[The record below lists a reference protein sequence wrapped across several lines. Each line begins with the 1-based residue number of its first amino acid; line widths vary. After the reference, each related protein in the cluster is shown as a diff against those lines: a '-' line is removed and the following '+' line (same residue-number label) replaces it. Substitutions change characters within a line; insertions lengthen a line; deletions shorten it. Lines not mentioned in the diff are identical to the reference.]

1 MVSLQRRSGNM
12 KRVVRNG
19 LCGLTI
25 ILGLAAAG
33 CGSTPHNRS
42 TGELIDDATIKTKVT
57 AALVNDPVISAR
69 GIKVDV
75 YKGDVTL
82 TGAVNSA
89 GEKKKAE
96 DLVAGING
104 VKTVEDKLVV
114 RQ

>member
-1 MVSLQRRSGNM
+1 M
-12 KRVVRNG
+12 KRVLANG
-19 LCGLTI
+19 LS
-25 ILGLAAAG
+25 GLALVAGLLSGG

-42 TGELIDDATIKTKVT
+42 TGEVIDDTTILAKVK

-69 GIKVDV
+69 SIKVDV

-82 TGAVNSA
+82 SGAVNSEV
-89 GEKKKAE
+89 EKKKAE
-96 DLVAGING
+96 DIVVGVNG